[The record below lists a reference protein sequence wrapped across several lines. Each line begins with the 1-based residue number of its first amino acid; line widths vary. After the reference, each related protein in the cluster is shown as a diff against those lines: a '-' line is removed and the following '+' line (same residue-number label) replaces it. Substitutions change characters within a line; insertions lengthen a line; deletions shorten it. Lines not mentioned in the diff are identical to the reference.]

1 MTKDY
6 FYDNIFAEYFLGVI
20 NMARR
25 RDPLELNK
33 REKAILRF
41 IERELNENG
50 YPPSVREIG
59 KAVGLKSTATVH
71 SYLGRLEEAGY
82 ISRKDKKGRTL
93 QLIKGGKPYKPHP
106 VEHKNVYA
114 GKEMVEVPV
123 DNGGSQWL
131 EMFDVGL
138 PSVGIQSVLSGCQH
152 HVAGVAAVTGYAT
165 IGSQL
170 LQRQPFAVIGK

>member
-1 MTKDY
+1 MMALWLEVRCRRGGDGDSCIRLTEIIHAY
-6 FYDNIFAEYFLGVI
+6 RYAAHSGVVEI
-20 NMARR
+20 GQSLVK
-25 RDPLELNK
+25 PLE
-33 REKAILRF
+33 
-41 IERELNENG
+41 
-50 YPPSVREIG
+50 Y
-59 KAVGLKSTATVH
+59 H
-71 SYLGRLEEAGY
+71 
-82 ISRKDKKGRTL
+82 
-93 QLIKGGKPYKPHP
+93 
-106 VEHKNVYA
+106 
-114 GKEMVEVPV
+114 EMVEVPV